1 MKRFWIRETGALR
14 GALLERNVL
23 FPCALCVL
31 CDRVGGL

>member
-23 FPCALCVL
+23 FPCASLRSL
-31 CDRVGGL
+31 R